1 MTLETKEAFSNIS
14 NVFKI
19 EHTCREHPQ
28 RKKACKAE
36 VQYQHSGGAPL
47 ILRFF
52 SNPPSHQPKPM
63 PPVGSPPLK
72 NEAPPSEKQ
81 TAPIETWNT
90 LQWNDSLEKNTTNL
104 AKILEKYVWRSS
116 FLVNLEACRF
126 IVGNFTIKWTPLQVF
141 FDSILRSPH
150 AS

>member
-52 SNPPSHQPKPM
+52 SNPP
-63 PPVGSPPLK
+63 PPTNQNRCPLWGPHHLKMKLPHLKNKLPPLK
-72 NEAPPSEKQ
+72 RETPFNEMIP
-81 TAPIETWNT
+81 
-90 LQWNDSLEKNTTNL
+90 
-104 AKILEKYVWRSS
+104 
-116 FLVNLEACRF
+116 
-126 IVGNFTIKWTPLQVF
+126 
-141 FDSILRSPH
+141 
-150 AS
+150 